1 MTDKNLCDRIK
12 NMMDDLFIIPFLPFF
27 LISLIHLISSLTDKR
42 RLYNVTKILLMPSL
56 VFAILFSLRNAE
68 KQDAVIYLTAAL
80 LAGTAGDIFLIRPV
94 TKKKF
99 IKGVF
104 SFFAGHIFYLLILI
118 PRSRFWL
125 LPAWIV
131 VPLITVYLLV
141 LFGLYSFLQKPKGLR
156 GFAAIVY
163 AFMLLLINF
172 ICVTSVLTAI
182 LYNKGPDSSIMPQ
195 LVTAAGN
202 IVFLLSDSILAFTM
216 FKKDFKYSKFF
227 VQLTYIAAQFLLVTG
242 ILSGIY

>member
-1 MTDKNLCDRIK
+1 MTDKNLCDKIIIM
-12 NMMDDLFIIPFLPFF
+12 NDLSIIPFLPFF
-27 LISLIHLISSLTDKR
+27 IISLIHLISSCTSKT
-42 RLYNVTKILLMPSL
+42 RLYNVTKIFLMPSL
-56 VFAILFSLRNAE
+56 VFAILFSLRNDA
-68 KQDAVIYLTAAL
+68 KQDTVIYLTAAL

-118 PRSRFWL
+118 PRSKFWM

-131 VPLITVYLLV
+131 VPLITAYLLV
-141 LFGLYSFLQKPKGLR
+141 LFGLYSLLQKPKGLR
-156 GFAAIVY
+156 GFAAVVY

-172 ICVTSVLTAI
+172 VCITAVFTWI
-182 LYNKGPDSSIMPQ
+182 FYRDSQESSIIP
-195 LVTAAGN
+195 LVVTAAGN
-202 IVFLLSDSILAFTM
+202 IVFLISDSILAFTM

-242 ILSGIY
+242 ILSGI